1 MVMHMWRAGEGGLP
15 LEGPQ
20 WAFALRFYGR
30 PGVAEALLL
39 LQDRVGADVCLV
51 LFTLFIART
60 HRALVDGPD
69 LAVLDAAIA
78 DWRREVIWPL
88 RSLRRRLRIG
98 PSPAPAA
105 ATQALLQRIKA
116 AEIDAEQIELAVLAQ
131 QFSGRPRAVDRDGV
145 DVTAIFER
153 LIAFF
158 AARCPTSEP
167 DTLGEVAAAVKTL
180 VGAMAQFG

>member
-1 MVMHMWRAGEGGLP
+1 MVMHMWRTGEGGLQ

-39 LQDRVGADVCLV
+39 LQDRVEADVCLV

-60 HRALVDGPD
+60 HCALVDGPD

-88 RSLRRRLRIG
+88 RSLRRRLRSG
-98 PSPAPAA
+98 PCPAPAA

-131 QFSGRPRAVDRDGV
+131 QFYRRPRAANPAGL
-145 DVTAIFER
+145 DVTAILER
-153 LIAFF
+153 LVAFF
-158 AARCPTSEP
+158 AARSSPSEAGTSE
-167 DTLGEVAAAVKTL
+167 EVGAAVKTL
-180 VGAMAQFG
+180 AGALAQLK

>member
-1 MVMHMWRAGEGGLP
+1 MQLAGQGGLE

-39 LQDRVGADVCLV
+39 LQDRVGADVCVV
-51 LFTLFIART
+51 LFALFVAWT
-60 HRALVDGPD
+60 HGAVVDGAD
-69 LAVLDAAIA
+69 LANLEAAIA

-88 RSLRRRLRIG
+88 RCLRRRLRRG

-116 AEIDAEQIELAVLAQ
+116 AEIDSEQIELAVLAQ
-131 QFSGRPRAVDRDGV
+131 RFHRRPRASDPASLNVA
-145 DVTAIFER
+145 AILER
-153 LIAFF
+153 LVAFF
-158 AARCPTSEP
+158 AARCPTSA
-167 DTLGEVAAAVKTL
+167 GMSAEVAAAIEIL
-180 VGAMAQFG
+180 AGAMSGFGEPA